1 MTTNFF
7 FNNFTNSQ
15 EQLLIENLI
24 VESIKIY
31 GQEVY
36 YCPRITPD
44 KDDVYGEDSI
54 SKFNSNYLVEMY
66 IKNVEGFEGEGDIL
80 SRFNVE
86 IRDQMTLTLA
96 RRVFENEIGNST
108 GDTRP
113 LEGSLIYFPLNKK
126 IFQIKFVEHES
137 IFYQMGSLQVYDL
150 VCELFEYSNERL
162 NTGIAEIDNIQR
174 DYSLGLETYGLE
186 TSNGLQLLNSGGF
199 SLLRT
204 GYDFST
210 QANDALEDNVEI
222 QTEADDFLDFSETD
236 PFSEGTY

>member
-44 KDDVYGEDSI
+44 KDDVYGEDNI

-66 IKNVEGFEGEGDIL
+66 IKNVEGFEGEADIL

-108 GDTRP
+108 GDSRP

-222 QTEADDFLDFSETD
+222 QTEADGFLDFSETD

>member
-1 MTTNFF
+1 
-7 FNNFTNSQ
+7 
-15 EQLLIENLI
+15 
-24 VESIKIY
+24 
-31 GQEVY
+31 
-36 YCPRITPD
+36 
-44 KDDVYGEDSI
+44 
-54 SKFNSNYLVEMY
+54 
-66 IKNVEGFEGEGDIL
+66 
-80 SRFNVE
+80 
-86 IRDQMTLTLA
+86 
-96 RRVFENEIGNST
+96 
-108 GDTRP
+108 
-113 LEGSLIYFPLNKK
+113 
-126 IFQIKFVEHES
+126 
-137 IFYQMGSLQVYDL
+137 MGSLQVYDL